1 MDTHVCL
8 RKLNS
13 TYALSEE
20 YKNKV
25 KVNNYN
31 NINTLNEYHSK
42 SSNILYIFFS
52 NSYLLTNGNLLRII
66 ENGNDGI

>member
-1 MDTHVCL
+1 MDTHVCH

-13 TYALSEE
+13 TLEVRSI
-20 YKNKV
+20 KIKL
-25 KVNNYN
+25 KVNNYY
-31 NINTLNEYHSK
+31 NIKYSECENHSK

-52 NSYLLTNGNLLRII
+52 NSCLLTNGNLLRII